1 MHRHSIKSKFT
12 LIELL
17 VVIAIIAIL
26 AAILLPALQQA
37 RARGRSTNC
46 MNNLKT
52 IASAYQSY
60 SQDNQDY
67 FPQWGSKNFWIKG
80 HKDFN
85 VMKVTSPIIH
95 PLLEYLLH
103 GVGKDSS
110 KGGSKRLAA
119 RIEKIT
125 VCMDM
130 LKVYN
135 PNWEVQG
142 VDANSNSYAA
152 TNYYCSSVMI
162 NTPGKKNRI
171 PKYGLQKTP
180 SEARLHSD
188 WVTRKN
194 YPPATHAG
202 GSVTAPMMNCSFV
215 DGSVRAIKLNNN
227 LPDDQDDSDFRY
239 GDYGWDAA
247 LEPDISDHQKKAWG
261 IK

>member
-1 MHRHSIKSKFT
+1 MKQKNFT

-80 HKDFN
+80 HKN
-85 VMKVTSPIIH
+85 YKVMPVTSPINH

-103 GVGKDSS
+103 GVGKDAS
-110 KGGSKRLAA
+110 GDGSKRLAA

-130 LKVYN
+130 LKIYN
-135 PNWEVQG
+135 PLEETEG
-142 VDANSNSYAA
+142 KANTSSYAG
-152 TNYYCSSVMI
+152 TNYYCSGVMI
-162 NTPGKKNRI
+162 NTPGEKNRI

-194 YPPATHAG
+194 YSPATHAG
-202 GSVTAPMMNCSFV
+202 GSVTTPMMNCSFV

-227 LPDDQDDSDFRY
+227 LPDGQDDSDFRY

-247 LEPDISDHQKKAWG
+247 LEPDISDHQRKAWG